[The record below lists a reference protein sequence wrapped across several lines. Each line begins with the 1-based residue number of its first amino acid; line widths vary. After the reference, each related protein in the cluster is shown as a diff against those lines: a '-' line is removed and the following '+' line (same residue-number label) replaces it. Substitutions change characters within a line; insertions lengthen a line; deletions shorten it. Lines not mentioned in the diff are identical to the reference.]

1 MHLNMCCSLLKI
13 FFSLRQGGMSSGFK
27 KKIADKDGKDAT
39 YTFDGIA
46 LFRVSG
52 SSVHNNKVLQVDVVS

>member
-1 MHLNMCCSLLKI
+1 
-13 FFSLRQGGMSSGFK
+13 MSSGFK
-27 KKIADKDGKDAT
+27 KKIADKDGKDET
-39 YTFDGIA
+39 YTVDGIA